1 MDSSGGHAGNQ
12 SRNRTGAGITK
23 NTTVSDTLHYPKVVL
38 VTGACRFLG
47 GYLTARLAQNPLIN
61 RVIAVDAITPSKD
74 MLRRMGRAEFVR
86 ADIRNPFIAKV
97 IRNGDVDTVVHA
109 AAASYAPRT
118 GGGAALKEFNVMGAM
133 QLFAA
138 CQKAPSVRR
147 VVLKSTSEVYG
158 SSARD
163 PVMFTEDSSS
173 RRPFHAGF
181 PKDSLDI
188 EGYARGLG
196 RRRPDVAVTILR
208 LANMI
213 GPAMDTTLSR
223 YLAGPLVPTVVGR
236 DARLQL
242 LHEQDALGALERAAM
257 AGKAGTFNIGASGI
271 VMLSQAIRRAG
282 RIPFPIPGFALWA
295 LDSLRKANRH
305 SELNREQLD
314 YLSFG
319 RVMDTTRMRETL
331 DYHPKWTTAEAFDD
345 YVRGRALTPII
356 DPQWVRSLEGTAV
369 AVAQCLGSRTSVPR
383 VGGR

>member
-1 MDSSGGHAGNQ
+1 VDSSGGPIGGTGRDAGK
-12 SRNRTGAGITK
+12 SG
-23 NTTVSDTLHYPKVVL
+23 SDTLHYPKVVL

-61 RVIAVDAITPSKD
+61 RVIAVDAIAPSKD

-86 ADIRNPFIAKV
+86 ADIRNPFIGKV
-97 IRNGDVDTVVHA
+97 IRNGQVDTVVHA
-109 AAASYAPRT
+109 AAASYAPRS
-118 GGGAALKEFNVMGAM
+118 GGGAALKELNVMGAM

-158 SSARD
+158 SSAHD

-173 RRPFHAGF
+173 RRLFRQGF

-196 RRRPDVAVTILR
+196 RRRTDVAVTILR

-223 YLAGPLVPTVVGR
+223 YLAGPLVPTVIGQ

-257 AGKAGTFNIGASGI
+257 AGRAGTFNVGASGI
-271 VMLSQAIRRAG
+271 IMLSQAIRRAG
-282 RIPFPIPGFALWA
+282 RIPFPIPGVTLWA
-295 LDSLRKANRH
+295 LDSLRRANRY
-305 SELNREQLD
+305 SEINREQLD
-314 YLSFG
+314 YLSYG
-319 RVMDTTRMRETL
+319 RVMDTTRMREDL
-331 DYHPKWTTAEAFDD
+331 GYQPRWTTAEAFDD

-356 DPQWVRSLEGTAV
+356 DPQWVRSLEDSAV
-369 AVAQCLGSRTSVPR
+369 LIAQRLGSRTPSLR

>member
-1 MDSSGGHAGNQ
+1 
-12 SRNRTGAGITK
+12 
-23 NTTVSDTLHYPKVVL
+23 VHYPKVVL

-61 RVIAVDAITPSKD
+61 RVIAVDAIAPSKD

-86 ADIRNPFIAKV
+86 ADIRNPFVAKV

-109 AAASYAPRT
+109 AAASFAPRS
-118 GGGAALKEFNVMGAM
+118 GGGAALKEINVMGAM

-163 PVMFTEDSSS
+163 PVMFTEDSTS
-173 RRPFHAGF
+173 RRPFREGF

-188 EGYARGLG
+188 EGYTRGLG
-196 RRRPDVAVTILR
+196 RRRPDISVTILR

-213 GPAMDTTLSR
+213 GPAMETTLSR
-223 YLAGPLVPTVVGR
+223 YLAGPLVPKVLGR

-242 LHEQDALGALERAAM
+242 LHEQDALGAMERAVM

-271 VMLSQAIRRAG
+271 IMLSQAIRRAG
-282 RIPFPIPGFALWA
+282 RVPLPVPGFGLWA
-295 LDSLRKANRH
+295 LDSLRRANRNT
-305 SELNREQLD
+305 EINREQLG

-319 RVMDTTRMRETL
+319 RAMDTTRMRDEL
-331 DYHPKWTTAEAFDD
+331 GYHPKWTTAEAFDD
-345 YVRGRALTPII
+345 YVRGRGLTPII
-356 DPQWVRSLEGTAV
+356 DPEWVRSLEGRAV
-369 AVAQCLGSRTSVPR
+369 AAAERF
-383 VGGR
+383 GGRSEIN